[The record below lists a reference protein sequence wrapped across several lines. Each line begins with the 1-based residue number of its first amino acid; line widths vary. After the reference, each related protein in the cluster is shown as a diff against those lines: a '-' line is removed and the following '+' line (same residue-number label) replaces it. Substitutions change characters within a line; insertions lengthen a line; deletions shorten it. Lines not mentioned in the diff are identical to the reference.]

1 MSLTLSILDAKTK
14 RPLTQL
20 ERLNGSVVT
29 VGDVKD
35 KIAAQFAVYYKGMNL
50 KGSITT
56 PQSCLGSPFHK
67 NSGSTKMFSFQ

>member
-50 KGSITT
+50 K
-56 PQSCLGSPFHK
+56 
-67 NSGSTKMFSFQ
+67 